1 LSDVAVHDFN
11 VFFNFVR
18 EKKLVGLSL
27 SGAEDNG
34 LPDASIANE
43 DIGKSTD
50 SVLPGTIYC

>member
-1 LSDVAVHDFN
+1 MHDFN